1 MDSISESKIQE
12 AIDPIIHSRTS
23 ILIAHRLSTILAAD
37 EILVIKDGVIAER
50 GVHKDLV
57 KQDGVYAELYK
68 TQFSRAWENESG
80 SEAAEQDDDA
90 VCACGVDMEETLRR
104 VRYMERLLDEV
115 LAAQKDT
122 ERTWPWYRMR
132 QLKVLEDYYENG
144 LWKLDYESDEKGLL
158 PKSMK
163 RGVLAQDT
171 LYNLFD
177 EVWQLRKENPCKG
190 KM

>member
-1 MDSISESKIQE
+1 VRREGSAGYEIADTGEHRPFMTHVYRFDVGRPPAEPPLSVPFSVTGTKGLIV
-12 AIDPIIHSRTS
+12 RT
-23 ILIAHRLSTILAAD
+23 LVNDFGAA
-37 EILVIKDGVIAER
+37 LGC
-50 GVHKDLV
+50 G
-57 KQDGVYAELYK
+57 
-68 TQFSRAWENESG
+68 
-80 SEAAEQDDDA
+80 
-90 VCACGVDMEETLRR
+90 ACLETLRR

-190 KM
+190 RK